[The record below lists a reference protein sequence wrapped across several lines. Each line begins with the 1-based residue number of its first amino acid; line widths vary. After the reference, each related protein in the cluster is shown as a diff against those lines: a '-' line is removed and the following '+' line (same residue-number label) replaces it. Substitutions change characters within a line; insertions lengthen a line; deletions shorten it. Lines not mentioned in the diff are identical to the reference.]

1 MIKFYRNLKFRTK
14 YRIALAGMI
23 IIFLIASTI
32 VGINLFHIRSGIDNP
47 EIQAQLAGLSN
58 MLIISVI
65 IAALIGVVLLHLISR
80 VLKAVL
86 KRLQRRQMKLQTGI
100 CK

>member
-14 YRIALAGMI
+14 YRIALAGTI

-80 VLKAVL
+80 GIESSLKSCNGG
-86 KRLQRRQMKLQTGI
+86 R
-100 CK
+100 